1 MKRIK
6 LKIKATDIRILSEFY
21 DISIQSLARK
31 AQRSWVRE
39 CHDFTGDYDKIGTD
53 TTTIDVSDH
62 NTPAQWREMIDFY
75 CKREIAK
82 LPEALEFAL
91 KTAKRTAQV
100 ELDNLPK
107 FTEVK

>member
-6 LKIKATDIRILSEFY
+6 LKIKATNIRILSEFY
-21 DISIQSLARK
+21 DISIQRLARK

-39 CHDFTGDYDKIGTD
+39 CREFTGNYDKTGTD
-53 TTTIDVSDH
+53 TTTIDVMSH

-75 CKREIAK
+75 CKREIEK
-82 LPEALEFAL
+82 LPEALEFAMN
-91 KTAKRTAQV
+91 TAKRTAQV
-100 ELDNLPK
+100 ERDNLPK